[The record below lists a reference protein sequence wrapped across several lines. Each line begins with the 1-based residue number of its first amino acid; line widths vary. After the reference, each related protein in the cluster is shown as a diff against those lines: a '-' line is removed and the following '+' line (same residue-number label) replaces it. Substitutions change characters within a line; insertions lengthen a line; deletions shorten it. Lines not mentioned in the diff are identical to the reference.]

1 VTPDPDDTLPDLTLL
16 LEPGILI
23 EKLYVETDNRILG
36 FAGIH
41 RLGSDALLGFI
52 IKLQRSIEDRSGGM
66 EDSQHFY
73 ESVDLGLD
81 DVPAEGFRFQLSR
94 PQRVCRL
101 STTVGASV
109 TVPFQAEFRDYVTG
123 LVNENALN
131 DAIKPNTK

>member
-1 VTPDPDDTLPDLTLL
+1 VLLFPHHTATAAIVLDGGSRLDSKILKTVTPDPDDTLPDLTLL

-81 DVPAEGFRFQLSR
+81 DVPAEGFRFQPAGVQAVYNRRRVRDGALS
-94 PQRVCRL
+94 
-101 STTVGASV
+101 S
-109 TVPFQAEFRDYVTG
+109 
-123 LVNENALN
+123 
-131 DAIKPNTK
+131 